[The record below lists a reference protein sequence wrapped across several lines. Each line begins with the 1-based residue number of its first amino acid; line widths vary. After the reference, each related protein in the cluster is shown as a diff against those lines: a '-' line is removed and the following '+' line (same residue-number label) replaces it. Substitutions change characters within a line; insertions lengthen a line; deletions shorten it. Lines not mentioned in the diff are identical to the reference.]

1 MSVIQRPVLRMS
13 LTLLVASCGAFAA
26 VDVVAT
32 EKIRIC
38 IVRPKAQLGQGTSGA
53 DVAEPV
59 RQSLVAYLS
68 GPATE
73 LVPLQS
79 LIPLQA
85 EAEAQQ
91 AGCQYVL
98 YSSIVHKKG
107 GGLGKMLGAMA
118 PVAGM
123 LPGMAMS
130 GSGSV
135 VAAQAAA
142 VASTAAAQ
150 VQAQQMQEQAMA
162 ALSSA
167 SQGQIRKGD
176 TITLEYKLQRL
187 GVPQPLVS
195 DSGRRKAAQD
205 NEDLISPLIEK
216 AATHVLTAASSATR

>member
-1 MSVIQRPVLRMS
+1 MSLIRRPVLRMS
-13 LTLLVASCGAFAA
+13 LILLVASCGAIAA
-26 VDVVAT
+26 VGAVAAET
-32 EKIRIC
+32 IRIG

-59 RQSLVAYLS
+59 RQSMVAYLS

-98 YSSIVHKKG
+98 YTSIVHKKG
-107 GGLGKMLGAMA
+107 GGLGKMMGAMA

-123 LPGMAMS
+123 LPGMAAADS
-130 GSGSV
+130 GSM
-135 VAAQAAA
+135 VASQAAA
-142 VASTAAAQ
+142 MAASAAAQ
-150 VQAQQMQEQAMA
+150 MQAQQMQEQAMA

-176 TITLEYKLQRL
+176 TITLDYRLQKL
-187 GVPQPLVS
+187 GVAQPVVEN
-195 DSGRRKAAQD
+195 SGKRKASED
-205 NEDLISPLIEK
+205 NEDLISPLIEA
-216 AATHVLTAASSATR
+216 AATEMLTAASSAPD